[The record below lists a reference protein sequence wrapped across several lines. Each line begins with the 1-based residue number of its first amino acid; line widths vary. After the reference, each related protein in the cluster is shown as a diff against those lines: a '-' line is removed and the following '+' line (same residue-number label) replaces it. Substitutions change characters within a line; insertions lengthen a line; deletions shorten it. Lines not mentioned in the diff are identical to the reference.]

1 MQGDKPQIN
10 IDLNLHADI
19 EAVQSNID
27 YSNPSKIQKV
37 QKEYEDYIKKEMNSL
52 LNKVSYE
59 YKSDIFGFGQIAKK
73 NYMYISQWE
82 KVKWHDI
89 FPKAVY
95 KVRVNVTVSGQQ

>member
-37 QKEYEDYIKKEMNSL
+37 QKEYEDYIKK
-52 LNKVSYE
+52 K
-59 YKSDIFGFGQIAKK
+59 
-73 NYMYISQWE
+73 
-82 KVKWHDI
+82 
-89 FPKAVY
+89 
-95 KVRVNVTVSGQQ
+95 